1 MEKKTLIGMVLLVMM
16 LLSTFTYSFIGGF
29 RTGSTEIPTG
39 NIVKYQLSPEQE
51 SKLVQ
56 QGKTIVTFTYTK
68 DCNNCQEA
76 LNFLEQVATGYK
88 DQVFLVE
95 KEGNSTSILVKSM
108 NGQRITGSITEERI
122 TSLLCDLMV
131 QPPSTCVL
139 GKL

>member
-1 MEKKTLIGMVLLVMM
+1 MKMKTLIGVALLIMM

-29 RTGSTEIPTG
+29 RRRSTEMPTG

-51 SKLVQ
+51 SELIR

-68 DCNNCQEA
+68 DCSNCQEA

-95 KEGNSTSILVKSM
+95 KEGNSTSVLVKSM
-108 NGQRITGSITEERI
+108 NGQRMIGSITEERI
-122 TSLLCDLMV
+122 TSLICDLMV